1 MTPLQFA
8 MKSGH
13 NDLVDQ
19 FEDQDYLNKD
29 VCLYHKTLLF
39 SLMKMFAFAHAL

>member
-1 MTPLQFA
+1 MIPQEGMTPLQFA

-19 FEDQDYLNKD
+19 FEYQVYLKED
-29 VCLYHKTLLF
+29 II
-39 SLMKMFAFAHAL
+39 MFIP